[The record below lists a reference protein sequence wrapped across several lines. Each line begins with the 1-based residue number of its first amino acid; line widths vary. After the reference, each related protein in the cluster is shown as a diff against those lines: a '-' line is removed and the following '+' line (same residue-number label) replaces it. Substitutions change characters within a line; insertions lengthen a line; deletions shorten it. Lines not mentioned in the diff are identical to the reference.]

1 MVVISVVRDFDLYEK
16 LVKSNYFYGN
26 AKFISFDNNNEN
38 IGISKRYNS
47 FLESYDFNTEE
58 WFVFV
63 HEDWQLKQNL
73 SKTIKNLD
81 KNFIYGVCG
90 AFYNSK
96 KNSQYLF
103 GQITQSKK
111 DGTEKVLWGLPIY
124 CAKKV
129 DTVDCQCLIVHSSLI
144 KKYNFAFDEK
154 LSFDFYTEEFSIN
167 AKENFG
173 IETKVIP
180 IKCHHFSYGNPRE
193 AFFESIEYVKE
204 KYKNRKYSY
213 GATCT
218 SALIK
223 VPCTKNIH
231 LSFWFKVKRKI
242 SKIFTKIFSS

>member
-111 DGTEKVLWGLPIY
+111 MEQ
-124 CAKKV
+124 KKFYGV
-129 DTVDCQCLIVHSSLI
+129 CPFTVQKKLIQLIV
-144 KKYNFAFDEK
+144 N
-154 LSFDFYTEEFSIN
+154 
-167 AKENFG
+167 
-173 IETKVIP
+173 V
-180 IKCHHFSYGNPRE
+180 
-193 AFFESIEYVKE
+193 
-204 KYKNRKYSY
+204 
-213 GATCT
+213 
-218 SALIK
+218 
-223 VPCTKNIH
+223 
-231 LSFWFKVKRKI
+231 
-242 SKIFTKIFSS
+242 